1 VRRISHETYASVF
14 GVVYLGLMGNLLLL
28 VGCLPAVAV
37 LLTTDPALS
46 WPVLLGTLP
55 LCAPAFAAAFAT
67 FRSHGDGDPR
77 VVRVFF
83 AAWRAMWRKAMLIGL
98 AAAALLAVVLVDVR
112 FFSDLQAGV
121 VLIPV
126 LAVLAVVAVSAATVA
141 LTALAEV
148 PAARL
153 RDIAKAALY
162 LSLRRWLLSLVSLA
176 VLAAQIGLFTAMP
189 AFAIGLTAAPA
200 LFLVWANARYT
211 LRPVL
216 ATDTVAA

>member
-14 GVVYLGLMGNLLLL
+14 GVVYLGLMSNLLLL
-28 VGCLPAVAV
+28 VACLPAVAV

-46 WPVLLGTLP
+46 WPVLLCTVP
-55 LCAPAFAAAFAT
+55 LCAPGFSAAFAT

-77 VVRVFF
+77 VVRVFL
-83 AAWRAMWRKAMLIGL
+83 AAWRATWRKAMLTGL
-98 AAAALLAVVLVDVR
+98 AATVVLGVVLVDVR
-112 FFSDLQAGV
+112 FFSDLQIGV

-126 LAVLAVVAVSAATVA
+126 LATLGVVAVTTAIIA

-148 PAARL
+148 PEARV

-162 LSLRRWLLSLVSLA
+162 LGLRRWLLSIVSLV
-176 VLAAQIGLFTAMP
+176 VLIAQAGLFTTMP

-200 LFLVWANARYT
+200 LFLIWANARYT

-216 ATDTVAA
+216 VTDTVAA